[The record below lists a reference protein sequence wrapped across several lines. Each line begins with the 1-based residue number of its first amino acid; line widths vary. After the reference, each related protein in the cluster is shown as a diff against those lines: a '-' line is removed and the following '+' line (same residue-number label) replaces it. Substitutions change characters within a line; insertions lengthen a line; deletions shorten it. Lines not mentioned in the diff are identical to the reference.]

1 MYFYADPNK
10 SFTMRLTLVAGARP
24 NFMKI
29 APIIHALEKSSNNI
43 ITYRLVHTGQ
53 HYDDNLSKS
62 FFRDL
67 NIPQPN
73 VNLGVGSGSQALQT
87 GNIMIKFEEEL
98 INNPADY
105 VLVVGDVNST
115 IACALVAKKLNTK
128 VIHVEAGLRSYDLRM
143 PEEINRMAT
152 DALADIYFTTT
163 PEAGYNLIA
172 KGAHSDQ
179 IFFVGNT
186 MIDSLISNL
195 ERLERPKILN
205 EHDLQEDQFLVM
217 TLHRPSN
224 VDEEQKLKEILEV
237 LDSSSNYPIVFP
249 VHPRT
254 SQILKKFHLG
264 LKKIICTNPLR
275 YLEFMYLIRHCLGVV
290 TDSGGIQEETTYLGK
305 PCMTLRENTERPE
318 TIDLG
323 TNVLLG
329 FDRSL
334 IADAFERLQSGNWK
348 KGSVPA
354 LWDGKASTRIVDH
367 LEKLG

>member
-1 MYFYADPNK
+1 
-10 SFTMRLTLVAGARP
+10 MRLTLVAGARP

-29 APIIHALEKSSNNI
+29 APIIHALENSSNDI
-43 ITYRLVHTGQ
+43 SYRLIHTGQ

-98 INNPADY
+98 VNNPCDY

-115 IACALVAKKLNTK
+115 VACALVAKKLNTK

-143 PEEINRMAT
+143 PEEINRIAT
-152 DALADIYFTTT
+152 DALADVFFTTT
-163 PEAGYNLIA
+163 PEAGYNLVA
-172 KGAHSDQ
+172 KGAAGDK

-195 ERLERPKILN
+195 DRLERPKILDEREIAN
-205 EHDLQEDQFLVM
+205 EQFLVM

-224 VDEEQKLKEILEV
+224 VDEEKKLKEILEL
-237 LDSSSNYPIVFP
+237 LDTSSQQPIIFP

-254 SQILKKFHLG
+254 RQILKNLQAN
-264 LKKIICTNPLR
+264 LTNIVFTEPLR
-275 YLEFMYLIRHCLGVV
+275 YLEFMYLIKHSLGVV

-318 TIDLG
+318 TIELG

-329 FDRSL
+329 FNKQHISE
-334 IADAFERLQSGNWK
+334 AFDKLQSGNWK
-348 KGSVPA
+348 TGTIPA
-354 LWDGKASTRIVDH
+354 LWDGKASTRIVNH